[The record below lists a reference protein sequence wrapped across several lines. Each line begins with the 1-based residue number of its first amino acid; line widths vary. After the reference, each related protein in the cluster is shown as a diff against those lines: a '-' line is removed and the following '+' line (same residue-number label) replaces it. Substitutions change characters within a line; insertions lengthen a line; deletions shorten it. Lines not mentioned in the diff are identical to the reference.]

1 MEEAVDKEVDV
12 ELEEM
17 VDMAEMNWEA
27 HLKAP
32 LGERRAKILQL

>member
-12 ELEEM
+12 ELEEV
-17 VDMAEMNWEA
+17 VDMEMNWEA